1 MKLDK
6 NGKAVM
12 KTEIRNLNHSQK
24 GSVIRVDPIRKIRD
38 SNDNTLAFVTIDRL
52 VHH

>member
-6 NGKAVM
+6 NGKAMM
-12 KTEIRNLNHSQK
+12 KAKIRNLNHPKK